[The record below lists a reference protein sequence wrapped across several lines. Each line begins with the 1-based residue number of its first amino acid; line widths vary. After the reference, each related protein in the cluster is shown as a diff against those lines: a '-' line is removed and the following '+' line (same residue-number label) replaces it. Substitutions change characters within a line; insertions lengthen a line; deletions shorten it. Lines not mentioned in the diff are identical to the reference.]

1 MKKLNNFTFGVTI
14 TLSILLCC
22 KCFQYAAGE
31 RPTQNIIGGEV
42 FTLAL
47 PLLIIKWKMW
57 TVEQEKKKQQKKLR
71 QLMQTTAE
79 QATLLNHLLEEK
91 ENTQ

>member
-57 TVEQEKKKQQKKLR
+57 TAEQEQKSCR
-71 QLMQTTAE
+71 HAD
-79 QATLLNHLLEEK
+79 K
-91 ENTQ
+91 ENGYSFPVQKDNSLRA